1 MVNLLFMHDD
11 DLLTKPNTVRKMLDP
26 TCGTGGM
33 LSEARKY
40 LREHNLGAKLY
51 GKRTANPSCRFA
63 TGQLEVGATQRCG
76 NNSSNREFGQVG
88 NLVNTSLR

>member
-11 DLLTKPNTVRKMLDP
+11 ELLTKPNTVRTLLDP

-40 LREHNLGAKLY
+40 LREHQMGARFTYTAKTSTHAPTPWPH
-51 GKRTANPSCRFA
+51 RTC
-63 TGQLEVGATQRCG
+63 
-76 NNSSNREFGQVG
+76 
-88 NLVNTSLR
+88 